1 MSQYVVVDFEMC
13 KVAKNRRTKEY
24 HRSQEII
31 QIGAALL
38 NEQYEQVETFDRFVL
53 PKYGCL
59 DRTISKLTG
68 ITDDNLCNADSLET
82 VLQEF
87 IDWIPE
93 DAVLVSWSES
103 DKTQLA
109 NETRE
114 KNITNDRLPVIL
126 EQWIDSQ
133 KMFDD
138 RLELRDALSLNNALI
153 YANITEEG
161 RAHNGLAD
169 AVNTAKLFRKMMT
182 EPELILNSYYIEAR
196 KEEVEHLSYSL
207 GELFAN
213 LTFA

>member
-13 KVAKNRRTKEY
+13 KVAKSRRTKEY

-68 ITDDNLCNADSLET
+68 
-82 VLQEF
+82 
-87 IDWIPE
+87 
-93 DAVLVSWSES
+93 
-103 DKTQLA
+103 
-109 NETRE
+109 
-114 KNITNDRLPVIL
+114 ITNDRLPVIL

>member
-1 MSQYVVVDFEMC
+1 M
-13 KVAKNRRTKEY
+13 
-24 HRSQEII
+24 
-31 QIGAALL
+31 
-38 NEQYEQVETFDRFVL
+38 
-53 PKYGCL
+53 
-59 DRTISKLTG
+59 
-68 ITDDNLCNADSLET
+68 
-82 VLQEF
+82 
-87 IDWIPE
+87 
-93 DAVLVSWSES
+93 
-103 DKTQLA
+103 
-109 NETRE
+109 
-114 KNITNDRLPVIL
+114 IL

-196 KEEVEHLSYSL
+196 KEEIEHLSYSL
-207 GELFAN
+207 GELFSN

>member
-1 MSQYVVVDFEMC
+1 M
-13 KVAKNRRTKEY
+13 
-24 HRSQEII
+24 
-31 QIGAALL
+31 
-38 NEQYEQVETFDRFVL
+38 
-53 PKYGCL
+53 
-59 DRTISKLTG
+59 
-68 ITDDNLCNADSLET
+68 
-82 VLQEF
+82 
-87 IDWIPE
+87 
-93 DAVLVSWSES
+93 
-103 DKTQLA
+103 
-109 NETRE
+109 
-114 KNITNDRLPVIL
+114 IL

-207 GELFAN
+207 GELFCESHICIKQN
-213 LTFA
+213 I